1 MTASTTQ
8 RYNIKRLEL
17 RSSKLVSGNL
27 LGRYRSAFRGSGM
40 EYTDLREYN
49 PGDDVKHIHWKATA
63 RSTSAFVKSFREER
77 QLRVLLA
84 VDTSAS
90 MRLPAQGRSWS
101 LAVEF
106 CSLIGA
112 LTLRSNDLFGLMTF
126 SDSIESYTPTRSG
139 PKAYSQA
146 LATLLASS
154 TTSRTGTNLNSV
166 LTYLSDTVRKTSV
179 IFIVSDFATQYPRE
193 ALRKAASRHDIIL
206 VQMQPPTPPETS
218 LGILNLIDPET
229 GKVCKVDTSSKKTR
243 AAWIQSINDHRQELA
258 LMAAKEGAA
267 HIAIGDDILQPL
279 QALMNLRSKRI
290 AR

>member
-1 MTASTTQ
+1 MTASTIH

-40 EYTDLREYN
+40 EYADLREYN

-63 RSTSAFVKSFREER
+63 RSTSAFVKSYREER

-90 MRLPAQGRSWS
+90 MRLPAQGRSWA

-112 LTLRSNDLFGLMTF
+112 LTLRSNDLLGLMTF
-126 SDSIESYTPTRSG
+126 SDRIESCTPTRSG

-146 LATLLASS
+146 LATLLASAE
-154 TTSRTGTNLNSV
+154 TPRGGTDLSGV
-166 LTYLSDTVRKTSV
+166 LTHLSDSVRKSTV
-179 IFIVSDFATQYPRE
+179 VFIVSDFATQYPRE

-206 VQMQPPTPPETS
+206 VQMQPPPPPDKP
-218 LGILNLIDPET
+218 LGIISLIDPET
-229 GKVCKVDTSSKKTR
+229 GKVCKIDTSSKRTR
-243 AAWIQSINDHRQELA
+243 TAWIESINDHRQELA
-258 LMAAKEGAA
+258 LIAAQEGAA
-267 HIAIGDDILQPL
+267 HIAIDNDILQPL
-279 QALMNLRSKRI
+279 QGLMNLRSKRI

>member
-40 EYTDLREYN
+40 EYADLREYN

-139 PKAYSQA
+139 SKAYSQA
-146 LATLLASS
+146 LATLLASP
-154 TTSRTGTNLNSV
+154 TTPRAGTNLSSV
-166 LTYLSDTVRKTSV
+166 LTYLSDTVRKATV
-179 IFIVSDFATQYPRE
+179 IFIVSDFATQYSPE
-193 ALRKAASRHDIIL
+193 VLRKAANRHDIIL
-206 VQMQPPTPPETS
+206 VQMQPPIPPEKS
-218 LGILNLIDPET
+218 IGIINLIDPES

-243 AAWIQSINDHRQELA
+243 AAWIKSINDHRQELA
-258 LMAAKEGAA
+258 QVAAKEGAA
-267 HIAIGDDILQPL
+267 HITIGNDILQPL